1 MKKKFL
7 VLMGVLSG
15 IGAYYC
21 VKRKEK
27 YDLAKGYGAFGLWTS
42 PAWIMNDRVI
52 EIGNSMLEKIKPFR
66 EESEQDVLVSEEE
79 IDGVPVT
86 IYGNMQDEAPILLY
100 FHGGAFAYGP
110 APYFDEMMRL
120 YSKISGCTIVFV
132 HYRTEAYPAPLA
144 DGIRVLKHIYETTT
158 EEIPIGVAGDSA
170 GGCIAAALS
179 LWARDNGAK
188 LQAQML
194 IYPVLDL
201 NMSSDSMKEFTDSP
215 IWNAKVNEAMWQWY
229 TKDCD
234 LEFPQYISPM
244 LETNFEGLPPTMIE
258 AEQYDCLRDE
268 DIAYGQKL
276 FDAGVDVHTYLN
288 KGLFHGF
295 EACFND
301 QTKAII
307 EKRALRLKEMM
318 EPKIQEEIIVIEE
331 NEPKEKDG
339 E

>member
-1 MKKKFL
+1 
-7 VLMGVLSG
+7 
-15 IGAYYC
+15 
-21 VKRKEK
+21 
-27 YDLAKGYGAFGLWTS
+27 
-42 PAWIMNDRVI
+42 
-52 EIGNSMLEKIKPFR
+52 
-66 EESEQDVLVSEEE
+66 
-79 IDGVPVT
+79 
-86 IYGNMQDEAPILLY
+86 
-100 FHGGAFAYGP
+100 
-110 APYFDEMMRL
+110 MMRL

-331 NEPKEKDG
+331 NEPKKKMESNFHLFSCPDNFLVFNVIDRRQSKKIIALAANVGMAFLESFFDTDPYTDDLG
-339 E
+339 ATLFDELFHSLERFAICQEIIDK